1 MPDIIKS
8 SGEPIENLAQEVR
21 ESLQL
26 GPPLLQANA
35 EANRNPIFKM
45 KTIRKHRRNCPYGAP
60 PSSRANCDSRNSPKS
75 QLRKWNHQRRR
86 YPSTCLPGTT
96 LYWVYWKR
104 KLISSNF
111 QLNFGLVLI
120 NVHVDV
126 FMKLYFNQMKSVLC
140 SAMKLFRETNLHRN
154 PPILRKK

>member
-45 KTIRKHRRNCPYGAP
+45 KTIRKHKRNCPYGAP

-86 YPSTCLPGTT
+86 YPSTCLPGNSTNDQNNID
-96 LYWVYWKR
+96 LEDPLQMLQE
-104 KLISSNF
+104 LISDGS
-111 QLNFGLVLI
+111 LI
-120 NVHVDV
+120 KEAVKRLQDD
-126 FMKLYFNQMKSVLC
+126 
-140 SAMKLFRETNLHRN
+140 LFR
-154 PPILRKK
+154 KKSTKTFYESEDEEGNCTPDS

>member
-45 KTIRKHRRNCPYGAP
+45 KTIRKHKRNCPYGAP

-86 YPSTCLPGTT
+86 YPSTCLPGTMHF
-96 LYWVYWKR
+96 YK
-104 KLISSNF
+104 
-111 QLNFGLVLI
+111 
-120 NVHVDV
+120 D
-126 FMKLYFNQMKSVLC
+126 
-140 SAMKLFRETNLHRN
+140 
-154 PPILRKK
+154 

>member
-45 KTIRKHRRNCPYGAP
+45 KTIRKHKRNCPYGAP

-96 LYWVYWKR
+96 LYFYKDKVTSLLNKEIYE
-104 KLISSNF
+104 F
-111 QLNFGLVLI
+111 QLNFGLVWTS
-120 NVHVDV
+120 VHPYRYIRR
-126 FMKLYFNQMKSVLC
+126 YFC
-140 SAMKLFRETNLHRN
+140 EIIF
-154 PPILRKK
+154 

>member
-45 KTIRKHRRNCPYGAP
+45 KTIRKHKRNCPYGAP

-96 LYWVYWKR
+96 LY
-104 KLISSNF
+104 
-111 QLNFGLVLI
+111 
-120 NVHVDV
+120 
-126 FMKLYFNQMKSVLC
+126 
-140 SAMKLFRETNLHRN
+140 
-154 PPILRKK
+154 